1 VQSVTIKV
9 DKKVIEIIEE
19 MIKLGIARSRNHAFN
34 IVIEAGIPKVMEL
47 IKHKKK
53 VNELVE
59 KFLQEGLP
67 YEKLPTTK
75 DVEEVRSR

>member
-1 VQSVTIKV
+1 MQSVTIKV
-9 DKKVIEIIEE
+9 NKKVIEIIEE

>member
-1 VQSVTIKV
+1 VQNDTIKV

-19 MIKLGIARSRNHAFN
+19 MIKLSIARNRNHAFN
-34 IVIEAGIPKVMEL
+34 IVIEAGIPKVMKL

-53 VNELVE
+53 VNELIE

-75 DVEEVRSR
+75 DVEEIRNR

>member
-1 VQSVTIKV
+1 MQSVTIKV
-9 DKKVIEIIEE
+9 NKKIIEIIEE